1 MGQCYIVRRGGAGKS
16 VPILKAEYPADL
28 EVWGDGGSATFKVE
42 IEKAGRPNGYTYEWY
57 KDGEKLQ
64 GEQAAQVTLTSLSTP
79 GTHSIYCVVTNEVGS
94 VMSRTA
100 TLTVKNPD
108 LVYAYTDT
116 GGSEKVNDGDGN
128 WHINLTSSG
137 KLTISNLGKWD
148 GKIDIF
154 VLGAGGAGVN
164 TKGVAPGG
172 GGYYQTVSSVYLRER
187 LDFSAFIGAGA
198 TTAGVSGGASSM
210 AGTTVNGGGAATAGG
225 PSYIQC
231 TMTKSTGTGIYVYAG
246 TNVTGSVETLPTGS
260 SVQLASDENGQPVKV
275 QITVSGSTV
284 ETYKGKDNRYYRGT
298 INTGWS
304 AVYEAG
310 TAGTGAEQ
318 TQVFGT
324 GDAVSGPG
332 GTANASRPG
341 QGGGSSGIQ
350 GGNGMIVL
358 RNGRSTAISIT
369 AQPQD
374 ASVAESANA
383 IFSVT
388 ASGTG
393 LTYQWQFLPI
403 SGNDAKDWANTSAT
417 GATTSQLT
425 IQALSYRNNYKYRCI
440 VTDGSGNAAIS
451 APAVLT
457 IQS

>member
-1 MGQCYIVRRGGAGKS
+1 MGQCYIVRRGGAGRS
-16 VPILKAEYPADL
+16 VPILKEAYPADL

-42 IEKAGRPNGYTYEWY
+42 IEKEGRPNGYTYEWY

-100 TLTVKNPD
+100 TLTVKNPA
-108 LVYAYTDT
+108 LVYAYA
-116 GGSEKVNDGDGN
+116 GESEEVADGDGN

-137 KLTISNLGKWD
+137 KLNISNLGKWD

-154 VLGAGGAGVN
+154 ALGAGGAGVN

-172 GGYYQTVSSVYLRER
+172 GGYYQTVNSVYLREG
-187 LDFSAFIGAGA
+187 LDFSAIIGAGA
-198 TTAGVSGGASSM
+198 TTAGTKGGNSSM

-231 TMTKSTGTGIYVYAG
+231 TMTKSTGAGVYVYAG
-246 TNVTGSVETLPTGS
+246 TNVTGSVETLTSGS
-260 SVQLASDENGQPVKV
+260 SVQLASDENGHPVEV

-284 ETYKGKDNRYYRGT
+284 DTYKGKDNRYYRGT
-298 INTGWS
+298 IDSGWS

-310 TAGTGAEQ
+310 TPGTGAEQ

-350 GGNGMIVL
+350 GGNGMVVL

-374 ASVAESANA
+374 ASAQESANA

-393 LTYQWQFLPI
+393 LTYQWQFLPAD
-403 SGNDAKDWANTSAT
+403 GNDAKGWSNTSAT

-425 IQALSYRNNYKYRCI
+425 VQALSYRANYQYRCI
-440 VTDGSGNAAIS
+440 VTDGSGNTAIS

-457 IQS
+457 VQS